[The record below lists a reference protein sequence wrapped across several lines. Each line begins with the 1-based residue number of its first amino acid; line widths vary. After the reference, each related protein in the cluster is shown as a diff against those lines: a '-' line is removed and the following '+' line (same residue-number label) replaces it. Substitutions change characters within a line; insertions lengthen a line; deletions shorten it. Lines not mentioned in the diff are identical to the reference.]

1 MSSTINSEMS
11 ALVANLTA
19 PAPMTVSPPFTDQAR
34 ATLYEW
40 VESESLRKH
49 CEAVSACLR
58 HVARRDGHDEDYWG
72 AVGLLHDMDFEKHPN
87 LELRPDG
94 HPFVGVAY
102 LRETGWGDATC
113 RAILAHADYSG
124 VIPETDLEKTLCAV
138 DELSGFVIAVAL
150 VRPDKDISQVKVS
163 SVKKKLKDKGFA
175 AKVGREEIEHGAERL
190 GVPLDDLIAEV
201 IIALSAEADRL
212 GVAGPESQSE

>member
-1 MSSTINSEMS
+1 MSSITDTEMS
-11 ALVANLTA
+11 TLVTNLTA
-19 PAPMTVSPPFTDQAR
+19 PSHMTITPPFTERAR
-34 ATLYEW
+34 ATLHQW

-58 HVARRDGHDEDYWG
+58 HIARRDGHDEDYWG

-94 HPFVGVAY
+94 HPFVGVAH
-102 LRETGWGDATC
+102 LREAGWGDVTC

-124 VIPETDLEKTLCAV
+124 INPESDLEKTLCAV

-150 VRPDKDISQVKVS
+150 VRPDKDVSQVKVS

-175 AKVGREEIEHGAERL
+175 AKVGRDEIEHGAARL

-201 IIALSAEADRL
+201 IVALSAEADRL
-212 GVAGPESQSE
+212 GVSGSGDGPS

>member
-1 MSSTINSEMS
+1 MSRTTETELST
-11 ALVANLTA
+11 LVAELIA
-19 PAPMTVSPPFTDQAR
+19 PSPMTVSPPFTDRAR
-34 ATLYEW
+34 TTLHQW

-58 HVARRDGHDEDYWG
+58 HAARRDGHDEDYWG

-87 LELRPDG
+87 LELRSDG
-94 HPFVGVAY
+94 HPFVGVAH
-102 LRETGWGDATC
+102 LRDAGWGDVTC

-124 VIPETDLEKTLCAV
+124 IVPVSELEKTLCAV

-163 SVKKKLKDKGFA
+163 SVKKKLKDRSFA
-175 AKVGREEIEHGAERL
+175 AKVGREEIDAGAERL

-201 IIALSAEADRL
+201 IAALSAEADRL
-212 GVAGPESQSE
+212 GVAGPAGSAS